1 MAVAATG
8 RLQTTQKHGRVWRH
22 LHRWRGHLVFVRV
35 LVEVVVLVV
44 ITDFDDSSLHVLPL
58 HEALVV
64 KDGGFA
70 IDDVLLFAVR
80 VGTCRMV
87 IH

>member
-1 MAVAATG
+1 MAATG
-8 RLQTTQKHGRVWRH
+8 RLQTMQRYGRVWRH
-22 LHRWRGHLVFVRV
+22 LLRWRAHLVFVRV
-35 LVEVVVLVV
+35 LVVLVV
-44 ITDFDDSSLHVLPL
+44 ITDFDDCSLHVLPL